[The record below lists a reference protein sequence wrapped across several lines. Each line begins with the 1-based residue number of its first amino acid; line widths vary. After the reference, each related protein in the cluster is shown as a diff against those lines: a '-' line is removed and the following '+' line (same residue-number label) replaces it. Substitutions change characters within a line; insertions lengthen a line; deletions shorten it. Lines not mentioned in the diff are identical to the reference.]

1 MRFVPASVANTVV
14 AVVSVAGTAALTPT
28 RVAAQAQVQTQ
39 EQTLTSL
46 PAGAKITV
54 MQGTPSTGPSTMLMT
69 LPAGY
74 AVALHRHPTDESI
87 VVRSGTYIIT
97 YGAVVQTLSA
107 GQSATIKANTVHSER
122 AQGPT
127 VIEVQSAG
135 AFKIT
140 YVPTTTT
147 PKAVTP

>member
-1 MRFVPASVANTVV
+1 MRFASVVTTGVLAALV
-14 AVVSVAGTAALTPT
+14 ASTSALTPS
-28 RVAAQAQVQTQ
+28 RAMAQQTGGP
-39 EQTLTSL
+39 TSLTSL
-46 PAGAKITV
+46 PAGAKIEV
-54 MQGTPSTGPSTMLMT
+54 MQGTPATGPSTMLMT
-69 LPAGY
+69 LPDAY
-74 AVALHRHPTDESI
+74 VIALHRHPTDES
-87 VVRSGTYIIT
+87 VTVRSGTYIIT

-135 AFKIT
+135 AYGIT
-140 YVPTTTT
+140 YVPSTTT